1 MGFDV
6 CAQMRNRARSSGQR
20 HVFIVK
26 FWPQL
31 TFRDSRCPREAVD
44 ISRVGHP
51 FGGPRPYEGSDR
63 YTLRIAAPVIL
74 CVPSRTRVPVS
85 TPNPSHDSSEFSDLE
100 DTPLGPRAFPSALSV
115 SRSSPF
121 RIDFLEKVFSASHA
135 VLDRRFA
142 WACSSGSG
150 TVLNYRA
157 SKIIAD
163 SDSMI
168 RRRARDNG
176 EGRCAEARRAIAAL
190 SAQSLHGSDCP
201 RALPAH

>member
-1 MGFDV
+1 MHIHIQD
-6 CAQMRNRARSSGQR
+6 RSACCC
-20 HVFIVK
+20 F
-26 FWPQL
+26 F
-31 TFRDSRCPREAVD
+31 
-44 ISRVGHP
+44 
-51 FGGPRPYEGSDR
+51 
-63 YTLRIAAPVIL
+63 
-74 CVPSRTRVPVS
+74 VPSRTRVPVS

-100 DTPLGPRAFPSALSV
+100 DTPLGPRAFPPALSV

-121 RIDFLEKVFSASHA
+121 RIDFLEKVISASHA

-190 SAQSLHGSDCP
+190 SASPCTDPIVLGRCLRIDRALAASIFGAGLGCVRSGETSGSDKG
-201 RALPAH
+201 